1 MINEEL
7 VKCFINQLSA
17 EQLKKI
23 LIEFVNHYR
32 LNDEYNLET
41 VINGIVNIA
50 TKHQSQK
57 IVDRADYLLILK
69 ENPTLFANA
78 ENNVITDSIKIVGY
92 DNILSSVKIEYTV
105 GDNKYPYYTNVD
117 IDKLKEQEKLNNLKS
132 APL

>member
-50 TKHQSQK
+50 TKSAK
-57 IVDRADYLLILK
+57 IVDRADYLLVLK
-69 ENPTLFANA
+69 ENTDLFVNK
-78 ENNVITDSIKIVGY
+78 ETKVILDSIKIIGY
-92 DNILSSVKIEYTV
+92 DNIFNSVRIEYIVEGST
-105 GDNKYPYYTNVD
+105 YPYHVNVD
-117 IDKLKEQEKLNNLKS
+117 IDRIKEREKLNNLK
-132 APL
+132 

>member
-50 TKHQSQK
+50 TKSAK
-57 IVDRADYLLILK
+57 IVDRADYLLVLK
-69 ENPTLFANA
+69 ENTDLFVNK
-78 ENNVITDSIKIVGY
+78 ETKVILDSIKIIGY
-92 DNILSSVKIEYTV
+92 DNIFNSVRIEYLVEGTT
-105 GDNKYPYYTNVD
+105 YPYHVIVD
-117 IDKLKEQEKLNNLKS
+117 IDRIKEREKLNNLK
-132 APL
+132 

>member
-23 LIEFVNHYR
+23 LIEFINHYR

-57 IVDRADYLLILK
+57 IIDRADYLLVLK
-69 ENPTLFANA
+69 ENTDLF
-78 ENNVITDSIKIVGY
+78 VSKDTKIVPDSIKIIGY
-92 DNILSSVKIEYTV
+92 DDIFSSAKIEYIVEGST
-105 GDNKYPYYTNVD
+105 YPYYTVVD
-117 IDKLKEQEKLNNLKS
+117 IDRIKEREKLNNLK
-132 APL
+132 

>member
-50 TKHQSQK
+50 TKSAK
-57 IVDRADYLLILK
+57 IVDRADYLLVLK
-69 ENPTLFANA
+69 ENTDLFVNK
-78 ENNVITDSIKIVGY
+78 ETKVIPDSIKIIGY
-92 DNILSSVKIEYTV
+92 DNIFNSVGIEYTV
-105 GDNKYPYYTNVD
+105 EGNTYPYPVNID
-117 IDKLKEQEKLNNLKS
+117 IDRIKEREKLNNLK
-132 APL
+132 

>member
-50 TKHQSQK
+50 TKPQSQK
-57 IVDRADYLLILK
+57 IVDRADYLLVLK
-69 ENPTLFANA
+69 ENTDLFVNK
-78 ENNVITDSIKIVGY
+78 ETKVIPDSIKIIGY
-92 DNILSSVKIEYTV
+92 DNIFNSVRIEYIVEGNTYL
-105 GDNKYPYYTNVD
+105 YPVNVD
-117 IDKLKEQEKLNNLKS
+117 IDRIKEREKLNNLK
-132 APL
+132 

>member
-23 LIEFVNHYR
+23 LIEFINHYR
-32 LNDEYNLET
+32 LNDEYSLET

-57 IVDRADYLLILK
+57 IIDRADYLLVLK
-69 ENPTLFANA
+69 ENTDLFVNK
-78 ENNVITDSIKIVGY
+78 ETKIVPDSIKIIGY
-92 DNILSSVKIEYTV
+92 DNIFNSIRIEYIVEGNT
-105 GDNKYPYYTNVD
+105 YPYPAIVD
-117 IDKLKEQEKLNNLKS
+117 IDRIKEREKLNNLK
-132 APL
+132 

>member
-50 TKHQSQK
+50 TKSAK
-57 IVDRADYLLILK
+57 IVDRADYLLVLK
-69 ENPTLFANA
+69 ENTDLFVNK
-78 ENNVITDSIKIVGY
+78 ETKVIPDSIKIIGY
-92 DNILSSVKIEYTV
+92 DNIINSVKIEYTIE
-105 GDNKYPYYTNVD
+105 GNTYPYYANID
-117 IDKLKEQEKLNNLKS
+117 INELKEQEKLNNLK
-132 APL
+132 

>member
-1 MINEEL
+1 MVNEEL

-50 TKHQSQK
+50 TKSAK
-57 IVDRADYLLILK
+57 IVDRADYLLVLK
-69 ENPTLFANA
+69 ENTDLFVNK
-78 ENNVITDSIKIVGY
+78 ETKVIPDSIKIVGY
-92 DNILSSVKIEYTV
+92 DNIFNSVRIEYIVEGNT
-105 GDNKYPYYTNVD
+105 YPYPVNID
-117 IDKLKEQEKLNNLKS
+117 IDRIKEREKLNNLK
-132 APL
+132 

>member
-17 EQLKKI
+17 DQLKKI

-50 TKHQSQK
+50 TKPQSQK
-57 IVDRADYLLILK
+57 IVDRADYLLVLK
-69 ENPTLFANA
+69 ENTDLFVNK
-78 ENNVITDSIKIVGY
+78 ETKVIPDSIKIIGY
-92 DNILSSVKIEYTV
+92 DNIFNSVRIEYIV
-105 GDNKYPYYTNVD
+105 EGSAYPYPTNVD
-117 IDKLKEQEKLNNLKS
+117 IDKIKEREKLNNLK
-132 APL
+132 

>member
-7 VKCFINQLSA
+7 VKCFINQLNA

-50 TKHQSQK
+50 TKSAK
-57 IVDRADYLLILK
+57 IVDRADYLLVLK
-69 ENPTLFANA
+69 ENTDLFVNK
-78 ENNVITDSIKIVGY
+78 ETKVVPDSIKIIGY
-92 DNILSSVKIEYTV
+92 DNIFNNVRIEYIVEGNT
-105 GDNKYPYYTNVD
+105 YPYPVNID
-117 IDKLKEQEKLNNLKS
+117 IDRIKEREKLNNLK
-132 APL
+132 

>member
-32 LNDEYNLET
+32 LNDEYSLET

-50 TKHQSQK
+50 TKSAK
-57 IVDRADYLLILK
+57 IVDRADYLLVLK
-69 ENPTLFANA
+69 ENTDLFVNK
-78 ENNVITDSIKIVGY
+78 ETKVIPDSIKIIGY
-92 DNILSSVKIEYTV
+92 DNIFNSVRIEYIVEGTT
-105 GDNKYPYYTNVD
+105 YPYHVPVD
-117 IDKLKEQEKLNNLKS
+117 IDRIKEREKLNNLK
-132 APL
+132 

>member
-57 IVDRADYLLILK
+57 IVDRADYLLVLK
-69 ENPTLFANA
+69 ENTDLFVNK
-78 ENNVITDSIKIVGY
+78 ETKVIPDSIKIIGY
-92 DNILSSVKIEYTV
+92 DNIFNSVRIEYIVEGST
-105 GDNKYPYYTNVD
+105 YPYPVNID
-117 IDKLKEQEKLNNLKS
+117 IDRIKEREKLNNLK
-132 APL
+132 